1 MADSTGAA
9 EGVGT
14 TAGTDGPLVLALDQG
29 TSATKAILVDVRG
42 DIVARGSVPVSLAT
56 PAPGW
61 VEQSAED
68 IWRSCRRAV
77 EQCLDGQDA
86 TRVAAVGLSTQRE
99 SLLLWERAT
108 GTPLSPL
115 VSWLDKRTVGDASL
129 LRALDSAELVR
140 DVSGLP
146 LDPMFS
152 APKAAWLLD
161 HHDPERRRSRA
172 GELCLGTVDS
182 WLLYKLGGEHLIEV
196 GNAARTQLFD
206 VHRLT
211 WDERLMRLFDVPPG
225 VLPRVVSSQ
234 GPFPQARGLA
244 PLPDGVPVTAVL
256 GDSHAALFAHAGWQ
270 RGTVKATYGTG
281 SSVMAVTSS
290 STRPSP
296 GMCLTVAWDVDGP
309 AWAVEGNIRSTGAT
323 LTWLA
328 KLLGTDPSTL
338 ASLAADS
345 SEGVVIVP
353 AFGGLGAPWWDEEAV
368 GLISGVTFGTETPQ
382 LARAALE
389 SIAFQVEDVVAAVE
403 RDIGPVVRLLA
414 DGGPTGNPLLMQLQA
429 DTSGRVVERARAR
442 DLSALGAA
450 HLAGLG
456 GGVWSRADLE
466 RLHRPRDAYT
476 PDEDPDSRAARRAH
490 WYAAVRRSR
499 LRTSDDEGISQ
510 AAAASEPA
518 SVPGAGTLPAPPR
531 ERPLAAAGSTWGDPA
546 SGPRPHP
553 SVIGD
558 GS

>member
-1 MADSTGAA
+1 MAESMSAA

-14 TAGTDGPLVLALDQG
+14 MGGADGPLVLAVDQG
-29 TSATKAILVDVRG
+29 TSATKAVLVDVRG
-42 DIVARGSVPVSLAT
+42 DIVALGSAPVALST

-61 VEQSAED
+61 VEQSAEE
-68 IWRSCRRAV
+68 IWQSCRRAV
-77 EQCLDGQDA
+77 AQCLDGQDA

-115 VSWLDKRTVGDASL
+115 VSWLDKRTAGDPAL
-129 LRALDSAELVR
+129 LRALDSADLVR
-140 DVSGLP
+140 DISGLP

-182 WLLYKLGGEHLIEV
+182 WLLFKLGGAHLIEV

-234 GPFPQARGLA
+234 GPFPPARDLA

-270 RGTVKATYGTG
+270 DGTVKATYGTG
-281 SSVMAVTSS
+281 SSVMAVAPS
-290 STRPSP
+290 STRPSS
-296 GMCLTVAWDVDGP
+296 GMCLTVAWDVGEP

-328 KLLGTDPSTL
+328 KLLGTDVSAL

-345 SEGVVIVP
+345 SDGVVIVP
-353 AFGGLGAPWWDEEAV
+353 AFGGLGAPWWDDEAV
-368 GLISGVTFGTETPQ
+368 GLISGVTFGTEAPQ
-382 LARAALE
+382 LVRAALE

-403 RDIGPVVRLLA
+403 RDIGPVVRLLT

-456 GGVWSRADLE
+456 GGVWSKADLE
-466 RLHRPRDAYT
+466 RLHRPRDVYT
-476 PDEDPDSRAARRAH
+476 PDENPDSRAARRAH
-490 WYAAVRRSR
+490 WHAAVRRSR
-499 LRTSDDEGISQ
+499 RRASDDEGISH
-510 AAAASEPA
+510 AVATAEPHA
-518 SVPGAGTLPAPPR
+518 VLGVGTPPAPSR
-531 ERPLAAAGSTWGDPA
+531 KRPLVGTGATRHDPA
-546 SGPRPHP
+546 PGPRPHP
-553 SVIGD
+553 SDIGD